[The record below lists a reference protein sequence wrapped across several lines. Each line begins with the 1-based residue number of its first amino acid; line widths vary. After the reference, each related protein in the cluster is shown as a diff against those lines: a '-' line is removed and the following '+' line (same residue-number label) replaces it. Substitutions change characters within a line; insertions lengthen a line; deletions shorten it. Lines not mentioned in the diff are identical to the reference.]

1 LAQKVL
7 VVWPY
12 RSLPMVGLGS
22 LGLGRCLP
30 SQQQQQQ
37 LLFGQYHRRGLQLT
51 SSQLA
56 LSRLVV
62 AVNILVRAGCQGAVH
77 TDCQVKASDERRPQL
92 AHTSPSVVVSSV
104 AFDYQKICSSS
115 QQLQCLG
122 HWAKQ
127 WRTF

>member
-1 LAQKVL
+1 
-7 VVWPY
+7 
-12 RSLPMVGLGS
+12 MVGLGS

-30 SQQQQQQ
+30 SQQQDQQ
-37 LLFGQYHRRGLQLT
+37 LLLGQYHRRRLERRLT

-62 AVNILVRAGCQGAVH
+62 AVNIVLRAAAGCQVAVD
-77 TDCQVKASDERRPQL
+77 TDCQVKV
-92 AHTSPSVVVSSV
+92 SVVVSSV
-104 AFDYQKICSSS
+104 AFDYQRICQSS

>member
-1 LAQKVL
+1 
-7 VVWPY
+7 
-12 RSLPMVGLGS
+12 MVGLGS
-22 LGLGRCLP
+22 LGLGRCSP

-37 LLFGQYHRRGLQLT
+37 LLFGQSHRRGLQRRLT

-62 AVNILVRAGCQGAVH
+62 AVNIVVRAGCQGAVH
-77 TDCQVKASDERRPQL
+77 RQVKASDERCPQL

-104 AFDYQKICSSS
+104 AFDYQRICSSS